1 MTQSFSDQRNWAIR
15 IRLILLGGVAA
26 LVLFTL
32 SGCTYPGGLATS
44 TVPIPKEYLEIGGQ
58 QESSSCGYAFLM
70 LPLGNPRPMAD
81 IIDEMIKAE
90 GGDALI
96 NVSSDS
102 TSTFFILGSA
112 NCVNIRGTVVKF
124 G

>member
-1 MTQSFSDQRNWAIR
+1 MNQVFGSHQEWKTKFRQR
-15 IRLILLGGVAA
+15 LQGVILFF
-26 LVLFTL
+26 VLF
-32 SGCTYPGGLATS
+32 SSFGCTYPGAKATS
-44 TVPIPKEYLEIGGQ
+44 TIPILDNYVELGEE

-70 LPLGNPRPMAD
+70 LSLGNPTPMAD
-81 IIDEMIKAE
+81 IIDEMIKAN

-96 NVSSDS
+96 NISSDS
-102 TSTFFILGSA
+102 TATFFLLGSS